1 MWLRPAASAVLAA
14 ALCFPARAQL
24 PPAVSAAAPRPA
36 LFTLDDALARIDAS
50 HPDLRLFGHRRDA
63 LAAEL
68 ERAGQ
73 RPALVAGATLENAF
87 GSGDLRM
94 LRGAELSLTLASVF
108 ERGGK
113 LDARRALA
121 QGRIDALA
129 VERESRRLDLL
140 AEAARRYLAIA
151 VAQRRIELAQADIA
165 QRKRSV
171 AAARQRL
178 IAGASPESG
187 LLTAQAAQARAE
199 LDRGRAE
206 QALLAARQH
215 LAALWGERDPGF
227 AQVAGDPYALPKIAD
242 AGALAALLE
251 RTPEL
256 TRFVDAQRIGE
267 ARLRLARSQASA
279 DLDWQ
284 LGVRRLQDGGDLAL
298 LGGVSFALGARSR
311 AEPEIRGARAELA
324 TVETESEVQ
333 ALALYSTLV
342 EAHGR
347 YRVAALEVA
356 RLKDDVLPRL
366 KRAEDAAEYAYRAG
380 AIGYLELALLQ
391 AESVAVRKQRLDAA
405 SEAQLALI
413 EIQRLT
419 GESFVVAD
427 AAPTGAI
434 PTGAAP

>member
-1 MWLRPAASAVLAA
+1 MRLRPAATAVLAA
-14 ALCFPARAQL
+14 ALCFPALAQSS
-24 PPAVSAAAPRPA
+24 PPAPVPNPAAAPARPA
-36 LFTLDDALARIDAS
+36 VFTLDDALARIDAS
-50 HPDLRLFGHRRDA
+50 HPDLRLFGSRRDA

-68 ERAGQ
+68 DRAGQ
-73 RPALVAGATLENAF
+73 RPALTAGATLENAF
-87 GSGDLRM
+87 GSGELSG

-121 QGRIDALA
+121 QSRIDALA

-151 VAQRRIELAQADIA
+151 VAQRRIELAQLDIG
-165 QRKRSV
+165 QRQRSV

-178 IAGASPESG
+178 VAGASPESG
-187 LLTAQAAQARAE
+187 LLTAQAALARAE
-199 LDRGRAE
+199 LDRSRNE

-227 AQVAGDPYALPKIAD
+227 ARVAGDPYALPKIAD

-256 TRFVDAQRIGE
+256 TRFVDARRIGE
-267 ARLRLARSQASA
+267 ARLRLAESQATP

-284 LGVRRLQDGGDLAL
+284 FGLRRLQDGGDLAL

-324 TVETESEVQ
+324 TLEGEREAQ
-333 ALALYSTLV
+333 GLALYSTLV

-356 RLKDDVLPRL
+356 RLSEDVLPRL
-366 KRAEDAAEYAYRAG
+366 RRAEAAAEYAYRAG
-380 AIGYLELALLQ
+380 AISYLELALLQ
-391 AESVAVRKQRLDAA
+391 AESVAARQQRLDAA
-405 SEAQLALI
+405 REAQLALI

-427 AAPTGAI
+427 APTS
-434 PTGAAP
+434 GAAP